1 MPAKVY
7 QAMPIR
13 WVVRFTLL
21 AVALLVGCTNE
32 PPPVPPA
39 DLKSTTSEIKPLR
52 LWSSNVGEAGRG
64 RFEPKLTDDSV
75 IVANRSGKV
84 TKLSR
89 ESGIRQW
96 TRELGVRLTSGIGG
110 NDGQVYV
117 GDIDGVLHALD
128 EKTGSTLWTAR
139 GSSEILVPASADFG
153 ALIVRSTDGR
163 VVSLNPVDGEE
174 LWTMSNTPPA
184 LTLNGYSRPLVLDG
198 GVLIGL
204 DDGRLLAVN
213 LQTGKPIWESV
224 ISVPSGRSEIERLV
238 DIDADIVIDDSG
250 IYLANY
256 QGKAAMV
263 EPAKGEIV
271 WSVPLSAG
279 SGVAVN
285 DESLIVVDD
294 KDTVHRLDKTNGQVI
309 WSNSEMPGRRLS
321 PPAFTPDSDV
331 VVGDSEGYLHVM
343 DIDSGALIGRTR
355 VTKKAISARPLATD
369 DTVYIQSIDGIVAAY
384 RFAR

>member
-1 MPAKVY
+1 MPAKVSTLTS
-7 QAMPIR
+7 PR
-13 WVVRFTLL
+13 WALRGALL
-21 AVALLVGCTNE
+21 SVALLAACTNE

-39 DLKSTTSEIKPLR
+39 ELMSTTSEVSPLR
-52 LWSSNVGEAGRG
+52 LWSSQVGEAGRG
-64 RFEPKLTDDSV
+64 RFEPKIMGDSV

-84 TKLSR
+84 TSLSR
-89 ESGIRQW
+89 VSGIRQW
-96 TRELGVRLTSGIGG
+96 TSELNVRLTSGIGG
-110 NDGQVYV
+110 DEGQVYV

-128 EKTGSTLWTAR
+128 ASTGDTLWSAP
-139 GSSEILVPASADFG
+139 GSSEILVPASAGFG

-163 VVSLNPVDGEE
+163 VVSLDPTSGDE
-174 LWTMSNTPPA
+174 LWTVSNTPPA

-204 DDGRLLAVN
+204 DDGRLLALN
-213 LQTGKPIWESV
+213 LQSGKPIWESV

-238 DIDADIVIDDSG
+238 DIDADIVIDNSG

-263 EPAKGEIV
+263 EPAKGQIV

-279 SGVAVN
+279 SGLAVT

-294 KDTVHRLDKTNGQVI
+294 KDTVHRLDKTNGQII

-321 PPAFTPDSDV
+321 PPAFTPEFDV
-331 VVGDSEGYLHVM
+331 VVGDTQGYIHVL
-343 DIDSGALIGRTR
+343 DIDTGTLIGRSR
-355 VTKKAISARPLATD
+355 VSKEAITARPVATD
-369 DTVYIQSIDGIVAAY
+369 DAMFIQSIDGVVAAY

>member
-1 MPAKVY
+1 MPTVS
-7 QAMPIR
+7 AMR
-13 WVVRFTLL
+13 ATLVAAVLL
-21 AVALLVGCTNE
+21 AGCTNE

-39 DLKSTTSEIKPLR
+39 ELVTTTSEISPLR

-64 RFEPKLTDDSV
+64 RFEPKLSDDT
-75 IVANRSGKV
+75 ITVANRSGKI
-84 TKLSR
+84 TNLSR

-96 TRELGVRLTSGIGG
+96 TRELDVRLTSGIGG
-110 NDGQVYV
+110 DEGQIYV

-128 EKTGSTLWTAR
+128 EETGETLWTAR
-139 GSSEILVPASADFG
+139 GSSEILVPASAGFG

-163 VVSLNPVDGEE
+163 VVSLDPVTGEQ
-174 LWTMSNTPPA
+174 LWTVSNTPPA

-204 DDGRLLAVN
+204 DDGRLLALN

-279 SGVAVN
+279 SGVAVT

-294 KDTVHRLDKTNGQVI
+294 KDTIHRLDKTNGQTI

-321 PPAFTPDSDV
+321 PPAFTAELDV
-331 VVGDSEGYLHVM
+331 VVGDTEGYIHVL
-343 DIDSGALIGRTR
+343 DIDSGALIGRKR
-355 VTKKAISARPLATD
+355 VSKEAITARPVATD
-369 DTVYIQSIDGIVAAY
+369 DAMFIQSIDGIVAAY

>member
-1 MPAKVY
+1 MQAKVSLVNS
-7 QAMPIR
+7 AR
-13 WVVRFTLL
+13 VLG
-21 AVALLVGCTNE
+21 VALLTVMLVGCTNE

-39 DLKSTTSEIKPLR
+39 KLTSTTSEISPLR

-64 RFEPKLTDDSV
+64 RFEPSLTNDSV

-89 ESGIRQW
+89 ENGMRKW
-96 TRELGVRLTSGIGG
+96 TRELNVRLTSGIGG
-110 NDGQVYV
+110 EQGQVYV

-128 EKTGSTLWTAR
+128 EETGQTLWSAR
-139 GSSEILVPASADFG
+139 GSSEILVPASAGFG

-163 VVSLNPVDGEE
+163 VVSLNPNNGKE
-174 LWTMSNTPPA
+174 LWTVSNTPPA

-204 DDGRLLAVN
+204 DDGRLLALN

-224 ISVPSGRSEIERLV
+224 ISVPSGRSEVERLV

-256 QGKAAMV
+256 QGKAALV
-263 EPAKGEIV
+263 EPAKGQIV

-279 SGVAVN
+279 SGLAVT

-294 KDTVHRLDKTNGQVI
+294 QDTVHRLDKTNGQVM

-331 VVGDSEGYLHVM
+331 VVGDTEGYIHVL
-343 DIDSGALIGRTR
+343 DINTGALIGRKR
-355 VTKKAISARPLATD
+355 VSKKAITARPVATD
-369 DTVYIQSIDGIVAAY
+369 DALFIQATDGIVAAY

>member
-1 MPAKVY
+1 MPAKVTL
-7 QAMPIR
+7 AISTR
-13 WVVRFTLL
+13 WAVRFALL
-21 AVALLVGCTNE
+21 AVVLLAACTNE

-39 DLKSTTSEIKPLR
+39 KLVSTTSEISPLR

-84 TKLSR
+84 TSLSR
-89 ESGIRQW
+89 DSGIRQW
-96 TRELGVRLTSGIGG
+96 TRELKVRLTSGIGG
-110 NDGQVYV
+110 DAGQVYV

-128 EKTGSTLWTAR
+128 EKSGDTLWTAR
-139 GSSEILVPASADFG
+139 GSSEILVPASAGFG

-163 VVSLNPVDGEE
+163 VVSLDPTTGEQ
-174 LWTMSNTPPA
+174 LWTVSNTPPA
-184 LTLNGYSRPLVLDG
+184 LTLNGYSRPLILDG

-204 DDGRLLAVN
+204 DDGRLLALN
-213 LQTGKPIWESV
+213 LKTGKPIWESV

-263 EPAKGEIV
+263 EPAKGQIV

-279 SGVAVN
+279 SGVGVTA
-285 DESLIVVDD
+285 ESLIVVDD
-294 KDTVHRLDKTNGQVI
+294 EDTVHRLDKTNGLII

-321 PPAFTPDSDV
+321 PPSFTPDADV
-331 VVGDSEGYLHVM
+331 VVGDTEGYIHVL
-343 DIDSGALIGRTR
+343 DIDTGSVIGRKR
-355 VTKKAISARPLATD
+355 VSDEAITARPVATD
-369 DTVYIQSIDGIVAAY
+369 DAMFVQSIDGIVAAF

>member
-1 MPAKVY
+1 MPAKVSVLHST
-7 QAMPIR
+7 R
-13 WVVRFTLL
+13 WVVRFALL
-21 AVALLVGCTNE
+21 SVLLLVGCTNE

-39 DLKSTTSEIKPLR
+39 ELTSTTSEINPLR

-64 RFEPKLTDDSV
+64 RFEPLVIEGSV
-75 IVANRSGKV
+75 LVANRSGKV

-89 ESGIRQW
+89 QSGIREW
-96 TRELGVRLTSGIGG
+96 TRELNIRLTSGIGG
-110 NDGQVYV
+110 DEGQLYV
-117 GDIDGVLHALD
+117 GDIDGVLHALS
-128 EKTGSTLWTAR
+128 EETGETLWTAR
-139 GSSEILVPASADFG
+139 GSSEILVPASAGFG

-163 VVSLNPVDGEE
+163 VVSLNPTTGKE
-174 LWTMSNTPPA
+174 LWTVSNTPPA

-204 DDGRLLAVN
+204 DDGRLLALN

-256 QGKAAMV
+256 QGKAALV
-263 EPAKGEIV
+263 EPAKGQIV

-279 SGVAVN
+279 SGVAVSA
-285 DESLIVVDD
+285 ESLIVVDD
-294 KDTVHRLDKTNGQVI
+294 EDSVHRLDKTNGQII
-309 WSNSEMPGRRLS
+309 WSNAEMPGRRLS
-321 PPAFTPDSDV
+321 PPAFTPDQDV
-331 VVGDSEGYLHVM
+331 VVGDTEGYIHVR
-343 DIDSGALIGRTR
+343 DIDSGEIIGSKRASQE
-355 VTKKAISARPLATD
+355 AITARPVATD
-369 DTVYIQSIDGIVAAY
+369 DTMFIQATDGLVAAY